1 MSEKSTHNAR
11 SLNSKK
17 SEYTTLLISN
27 ISSRVHPEDARES
40 LEYEFSRFGKCRVD
54 VSKDC
59 LTGDQVAYAVFS
71 SPDNAHKAK
80 TARGVLFMKERKL
93 TIEAVYDT
101 YDNINSCSEKASRRS
116 RSSSFSSEENWKRYD
131 SPNSDKYVRY
141 RSKSIDSLHRFSSKK
156 HSQKN
161 YRKGSDFD
169 FVRNRSGKNDLSLPS
184 TPEKIQCDLDRGQ
197 CFENATVEKKFI
209 NINLKLL
216 EDDPRATRVLFV
228 GNLEPNVTKEQ
239 IYKAF
244 NKYGVIEH
252 VDIKEIKDA
261 NTTKGSFCF
270 IKFGNLDMA
279 FSAKQALDKKPLIDN
294 IMHIGYGKIIP
305 SIRIWVGGLGSWT
318 RLADIK
324 TAFKTFGNIQKID
337 YRKGD
342 SCAAITYDS
351 ADAAREAVR
360 KMRGFLMPYA
370 QTRLKMDYLDVK
382 SRNFYDFKPL
392 HSAQCWMKSS
402 KSFNNYKNNIAGKT
416 YVLESSKSLTNKYN
430 NFVAKNESLKN
441 DLSAEMQFKHFR
453 AQSCRSLQEFCVAF
467 NPPCWQ
473 GGFKLKYVHFPVRFF
488 LLNGDMR
495 TFNVATADPT
505 SPTGKFY

>member
-1 MSEKSTHNAR
+1 MSEKSKHNAR
-11 SLNSKK
+11 RLNSKK
-17 SEYTTLLISN
+17 LEYTTLLISN

-40 LEYEFSRFGKCRVD
+40 LECEFSRFGKCRVN

-71 SPDNAHKAK
+71 SPDDAHKAK

-93 TIEAVYDT
+93 TVEAVYHT
-101 YDNINSCSEKASRRS
+101 YENYRSEKEASRRS
-116 RSSSFSSEENWKRYD
+116 RSSSYSSEKNWKRYD
-131 SPNSDKYVRY
+131 SPSCDKYVRC
-141 RSKSIDSLHRFSSKK
+141 RSKSIDSFDKFSSRKRSPKSYKK
-156 HSQKN
+156 D
-161 YRKGSDFD
+161 SDFD
-169 FVRNRSGKNDLSLPS
+169 LVRNRSGKNDLSLPS
-184 TPEKIQCDLDRGQ
+184 TPEKIHYDSDREQ
-197 CFENATVEKKFI
+197 CFENATVEKKFS
-209 NINLKLL
+209 NINLKPL

-239 IYKAF
+239 INKAF

-252 VDIKEIKDA
+252 VDIKEVKDA

-279 FSAKQALDKKPLIDN
+279 FTAKEVLDKKPLIKN

-324 TAFKTFGNIQKID
+324 IAFKTFGNIQKID

-342 SCAAITYDS
+342 SCAAITYDT
-351 ADAAREAVR
+351 ADAAREAVS

-392 HSAQCWMKSS
+392 HSAEYWVNSS
-402 KSFNNYKNNIAGKT
+402 KSFNSYKNNIAGKT
-416 YVLESSKSLTNKYN
+416 YVLESPKSMINKYN
-430 NFVAKNESLKN
+430 NFVAKIETLKN
-441 DLSAEMQFKHFR
+441 ELSAEMQFKHFR
-453 AQSCRSLQEFCVAF
+453 AQSCRSLQELCVVF
-467 NPPCWQ
+467 NPFCWQ
-473 GGFKLKYVHFPVRFF
+473 GGFKLKNVHFPVRFF
-488 LLNGDMR
+488 LLKGDMR
-495 TFNVATADPT
+495 KFNVATADPT
-505 SPTGKFY
+505 SPTGLFT